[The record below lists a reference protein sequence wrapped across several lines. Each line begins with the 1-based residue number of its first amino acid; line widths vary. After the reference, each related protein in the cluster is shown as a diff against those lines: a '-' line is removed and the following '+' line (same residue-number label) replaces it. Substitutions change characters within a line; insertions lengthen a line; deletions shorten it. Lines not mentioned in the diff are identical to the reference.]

1 MPALSSY
8 TEDDLLRLLAADDRN
23 AFAEIYN
30 RYWQF
35 LLGMAYHRI
44 KDWQAAEDIVH
55 DVFASLWLNRQKT
68 EIKSLKNYLAVAV
81 KYMILKEVRKA
92 VLRKTYQQ
100 RIIPSPLYVAA
111 SDTAFDNRRII
122 EIVQKEIAS
131 LPEKCR
137 LIFSFSR
144 EKGMTVKEIAGQL
157 NISPKTVENQLN
169 KALRRLRGSIKD
181 TTVLLGYFLFF

>member
-8 TEDDLLRLLAADDRN
+8 PEDELLRLLAADDKQ

-35 LLGMAYHRI
+35 LLGVAYNRL

-55 DVFASLWLNRQKT
+55 DVFASLWLNRHKQ
-68 EIKSLKNYLAVAV
+68 EIQCLKNYLAVAV
-81 KYMILKEVRKA
+81 KYMILKEI
-92 VLRKTYQQ
+92 RKTVLQKNYEQ
-100 RIIPSPLYVAA
+100 RFAHSPLVATP
-111 SDTAFDNRRII
+111 DMAFDNRRILQILQQEI
-122 EIVQKEIAS
+122 EA

-137 LIFSFSR
+137 LIFRFSR
-144 EKGMTVKEIAGQL
+144 EQGMTIKQIAGEM

-169 KALRRLRGSIKD
+169 KALRRLRGSIKNA
-181 TTVLLGYFLFF
+181 TIFFLTF